1 MERTRVKLLF
11 DGGFK
16 IGKKLKKS
24 LLITECVPGGTS
36 TAFAV
41 LSGLGINVNGLI
53 SGSHRNPPSE
63 LKTKLVNQ
71 GLKAAKL
78 KKNPSSIDLMAA
90 VGDPFQPIAVGL
102 LMGARESGQEI
113 LLGGGCQM
121 LAVLALALN
130 EIEPESRSEF
140 VGKILIGTTSWL
152 VDESLSSAKNR
163 NSFIHL
169 MNHVANHFK
178 VNILG
183 LASGY
188 RFNDSNQK
196 VLRDYE
202 IGYVKEGVGAGAL
215 SLLAQIK
222 GLTQKEMIE
231 RCDIEV
237 DNLFKSKM
245 KKLFKDLNNMNT
257 NTFGRREFI
266 KYGLISSLFLL
277 SGCSTSQKKLALRGV
292 SNSFPSEFIN
302 SLSTAWEFFPIKDIE
317 FKKFSY
323 NSTLQEKTDLLVLND
338 GWISDLPINSL
349 QEIKADNIRN
359 NFSKQTNSFLDGLG
373 EDYKKKLLPLAV
385 SPWVILFRNEDSLAL
400 KNKNSWEVIF
410 SKFT

>member
-1 MERTRVKLLF
+1 MIIDNYILLPSGVLAFGEGIQEKNIHERVKRWHENITNLAFFLILAGSQTAEIEGISAAGSTPISRRYTAVADAELLLRGTMYPKRWPLPPLPAGVSPALISYVASRF
-11 DGGFK
+11 LKIKPTIISAGLLQRPSFSHVCIESAQLGPARCLSSGNAMDISRVELLLDGGFK
-16 IGKKLKKS
+16 TGKKLRQS
-24 LLITECVPGGTS
+24 LLITECVPGGTT

-63 LKTKLVNQ
+63 LKIKIVNE

-78 KKNPSSIDLMAA
+78 KKNPSSLALMAA

-102 LMGARESGQEI
+102 LLGAIESGQDV

-130 EIEPESRSEF
+130 EVESELRSKFIE
-140 VGKILIGTTSWL
+140 KIIIGTTSWL
-152 VDESLSSAKNR
+152 VDESLSSSKKR

-169 MNHVANHFK
+169 MNHVAKHFK

-202 IGYVKEGVGAGAL
+202 AGYVKEGVGAGAL

-222 GLTQKEMIE
+222 GLTQREMIKK
-231 RCDIEV
+231 CDMEV
-237 DNLFKSKM
+237 DNLFKSK
-245 KKLFKDLNNMNT
+245 D
-257 NTFGRREFI
+257 G
-266 KYGLISSLFLL
+266 
-277 SGCSTSQKKLALRGV
+277 
-292 SNSFPSEFIN
+292 
-302 SLSTAWEFFPIKDIE
+302 
-317 FKKFSY
+317 
-323 NSTLQEKTDLLVLND
+323 KT
-338 GWISDLPINSL
+338 I
-349 QEIKADNIRN
+349 
-359 NFSKQTNSFLDGLG
+359 
-373 EDYKKKLLPLAV
+373 
-385 SPWVILFRNEDSLAL
+385 
-400 KNKNSWEVIF
+400 
-410 SKFT
+410 

>member
-1 MERTRVKLLF
+1 MKGDHYVLLPSGVLAFGDGLREQNVDERVKSWQENITNMAFFLILAGSRTAEIEGISAAGSTPVSRRYTAVADAELLLRGPLFPKRWPLPPLPAGVSPALISYVASRFLKIKPTVISAGLLQSPPFSHVSLESPEIGPARCLSSGNAMEITRVKLLL

-24 LLITECVPGGTS
+24 LLVTECVPGGTS

-53 SGSHRNPPSE
+53 SGSYRNPPTE
-63 LKTKLVNQ
+63 LKKKLVNQ
-71 GLKAAKL
+71 GLKAANL
-78 KKNPSSIDLMAA
+78 KKKPSSVALMAA

-102 LMGARESGQEI
+102 LMGAIESGQDV

-130 EIEPESRSEF
+130 EIEPKLRSEF

-152 VDESLSSAKNR
+152 VDETLSSAKNR

-169 MNHVANHFK
+169 MDHVASHFK
-178 VNILG
+178 VNLLG

-188 RFNDSNQK
+188 RFNESNQK

-222 GLTQKEMIE
+222 GLTQKEMVE
-231 RCDIEV
+231 RCDVEV
-237 DNLFKSKM
+237 GNLFKSK
-245 KKLFKDLNNMNT
+245 N
-257 NTFGRREFI
+257 
-266 KYGLISSLFLL
+266 
-277 SGCSTSQKKLALRGV
+277 
-292 SNSFPSEFIN
+292 
-302 SLSTAWEFFPIKDIE
+302 
-317 FKKFSY
+317 
-323 NSTLQEKTDLLVLND
+323 EKTFH
-338 GWISDLPINSL
+338 GI
-349 QEIKADNIRN
+349 
-359 NFSKQTNSFLDGLG
+359 
-373 EDYKKKLLPLAV
+373 
-385 SPWVILFRNEDSLAL
+385 
-400 KNKNSWEVIF
+400 
-410 SKFT
+410 

>member
-1 MERTRVKLLF
+1 MIGDYYISLPSGVLAFGKGMQEKNVYQRVKRWHENITNISFFLILAGSRTAEIEGISSAGSTPLSRRYTAVADAELLLRGPIDPQRWPLPPLPAGVSPALISYVASSF
-11 DGGFK
+11 LKIKPTIISAGLLQTPSFRHVSFEPSNIGPARCLSSGKAMDIGRVELLLDAGFK

-24 LLITECVPGGTS
+24 LLITECVPGGTT

-41 LSGLGINVNGLI
+41 LSGLGMNVNGLI
-53 SGSHRNPPSE
+53 SGSHKNPPSE
-63 LKTKLVNQ
+63 LKTKLVEQ

-78 KKNPSSIDLMAA
+78 NKNPSSIALMAA

-102 LMGARESGQEI
+102 LMGAIEAGQDI

-130 EIEPESRSEF
+130 EVEPESRSDF
-140 VGKILIGTTSWL
+140 VEKTLIGTTSWL
-152 VDESLSSAKNR
+152 VDESLSSSKKR

-169 MNHVANHFK
+169 MNHVAKHFK

-188 RFNDSNQK
+188 RFNDSNQQ

-231 RCDIEV
+231 KCDREV
-237 DNLFKSKM
+237 SNLFNSK
-245 KKLFKDLNNMNT
+245 DET
-257 NTFGRREFI
+257 TI
-266 KYGLISSLFLL
+266 
-277 SGCSTSQKKLALRGV
+277 
-292 SNSFPSEFIN
+292 
-302 SLSTAWEFFPIKDIE
+302 
-317 FKKFSY
+317 
-323 NSTLQEKTDLLVLND
+323 
-338 GWISDLPINSL
+338 
-349 QEIKADNIRN
+349 
-359 NFSKQTNSFLDGLG
+359 
-373 EDYKKKLLPLAV
+373 
-385 SPWVILFRNEDSLAL
+385 
-400 KNKNSWEVIF
+400 
-410 SKFT
+410 

>member
-1 MERTRVKLLF
+1 MIGDNYLLLLSGVLAFGKGMNEQNIEERVQHWHENITNIAFFLILAGSKTAEIEGISSAGSTPVSRRYTAIADAELLLRGPMYPKRWPLPPLPAGVSPALISFVASRFLKIKPTIISAGLLQKPSFPHLCLESSEMGPSRCLSSGDAMDIGRVNLLI

-24 LLITECVPGGTS
+24 LLITECVPGGTT

-41 LSGLGINVNGLI
+41 LSGLGINVDGLI

-63 LKTKLVNQ
+63 LKTKLVKK

-102 LMGARESGQEI
+102 LMGARESGQDV

-121 LAVLALALN
+121 LAVLALVLN
-130 EIEPESRSEF
+130 EIEPKSRSIF
-140 VGKILIGTTSWL
+140 VEKILIGTTSWL
-152 VDESLSSAKNR
+152 IDESLASSKKR

-169 MNHVANHFK
+169 MNHVAKHFK

-188 RFNDSNQK
+188 RFNDSTQK

-202 IGYVKEGVGAGAL
+202 IGYVKEGVGVGAL

-222 GLTQKEMIE
+222 GLTQKEMVKK
-231 RCDIEV
+231 CDKEV
-237 DNLFKSKM
+237 INLFKSKDD
-245 KKLFKDLNNMNT
+245 KT
-257 NTFGRREFI
+257 I
-266 KYGLISSLFLL
+266 KGL
-277 SGCSTSQKKLALRGV
+277 
-292 SNSFPSEFIN
+292 
-302 SLSTAWEFFPIKDIE
+302 
-317 FKKFSY
+317 
-323 NSTLQEKTDLLVLND
+323 
-338 GWISDLPINSL
+338 
-349 QEIKADNIRN
+349 
-359 NFSKQTNSFLDGLG
+359 
-373 EDYKKKLLPLAV
+373 
-385 SPWVILFRNEDSLAL
+385 
-400 KNKNSWEVIF
+400 
-410 SKFT
+410 

>member
-1 MERTRVKLLF
+1 LISYVASRFLKIKPTVISAGLLQSPPFRHVCLESEEMGPSRCLSSGNAMDISRVKLLL

-16 IGKKLKKS
+16 IGKKLRKS
-24 LLITECVPGGTS
+24 LLITECVPGGTT

-63 LKTKLVNQ
+63 LKTKLVNK

-102 LMGARESGQEI
+102 LMGASESGQDI

-121 LAVLALALN
+121 LAVLSLALN
-130 EIEPESRSEF
+130 EIEPKSRSKF
-140 VGKILIGTTSWL
+140 VEKVLIGTTSWL
-152 VDESLSSAKNR
+152 VDESLSSSKKK

-169 MNHVANHFK
+169 MNHVAKHFQ

-188 RFNDSNQK
+188 RFSHSNQK

-222 GLTQKEMIE
+222 GLTEKEMIE
-231 RCDIEV
+231 KCDREV
-237 DNLFKSKM
+237 ASLFKSK
-245 KKLFKDLNNMNT
+245 D
-257 NTFGRREFI
+257 
-266 KYGLISSLFLL
+266 
-277 SGCSTSQKKLALRGV
+277 
-292 SNSFPSEFIN
+292 
-302 SLSTAWEFFPIKDIE
+302 
-317 FKKFSY
+317 
-323 NSTLQEKTDLLVLND
+323 EKT
-338 GWISDLPINSL
+338 I
-349 QEIKADNIRN
+349 
-359 NFSKQTNSFLDGLG
+359 
-373 EDYKKKLLPLAV
+373 
-385 SPWVILFRNEDSLAL
+385 
-400 KNKNSWEVIF
+400 
-410 SKFT
+410 

>member
-1 MERTRVKLLF
+1 MKGDHYVLLPSGVLAFGDGLREQNVDERVKSWQENITNMAFFLILAGSRTAEIEGISAAGSTPVSRRYTAVADAELLLRGPLFPKRWPLPPLPAGVSPALISYVASRFLKIKPTVISAGLLQSPPFSHVSLESPEIGPARCLSSGNAMEITRVKLLL

-24 LLITECVPGGTS
+24 LLVTECVPGGTS

-53 SGSHRNPPSE
+53 SGSYRNPPTE
-63 LKTKLVNQ
+63 LKKKLVNQ
-71 GLKAAKL
+71 GLKAANL
-78 KKNPSSIDLMAA
+78 KKNPSSVALMAA

-102 LMGARESGQEI
+102 LMGAIESGQDV

-130 EIEPESRSEF
+130 EIEPESHSEF

-152 VDESLSSAKNR
+152 VDESLSSSENR

-188 RFNDSNQK
+188 RFNDSKQQ

-222 GLTQKEMIE
+222 GLTQKEMIQ

-237 DNLFKSKM
+237 SNLFK
-245 KKLFKDLNNMNT
+245 FDN
-257 NTFGRREFI
+257 
-266 KYGLISSLFLL
+266 
-277 SGCSTSQKKLALRGV
+277 
-292 SNSFPSEFIN
+292 
-302 SLSTAWEFFPIKDIE
+302 
-317 FKKFSY
+317 
-323 NSTLQEKTDLLVLND
+323 EKTCQ
-338 GWISDLPINSL
+338 GI
-349 QEIKADNIRN
+349 
-359 NFSKQTNSFLDGLG
+359 
-373 EDYKKKLLPLAV
+373 
-385 SPWVILFRNEDSLAL
+385 
-400 KNKNSWEVIF
+400 
-410 SKFT
+410 